1 MQHKGFDKMQCP
13 IARSLD
19 RVGEWWSILILR
31 DAFKG
36 VSRFDQFQKSLG
48 IAPNMLTRRLNT
60 LVDSGLLERRL
71 YSEKPPRHEYVLT
84 DRGRDFRPVLWA
96 LVAWGNKHFP
106 PEGETVVVVDAETGE
121 HADPVLV
128 DSRSGR
134 VLRGPEFKVA
144 TVPAAGGR
152 APEKK
157 SIPVGRELPTPGARR
172 TLTSTPTPTPTLT
185 STPTPTRTSTRTRR
199 TGVTN
204 SGKPKSRP
212 AKHRKVGTS

>member
-1 MQHKGFDKMQCP
+1 MERKSFGRMQCP
-13 IARSLD
+13 IARSLE

-106 PEGETVVVVDAETGE
+106 PEGRTVAVVDAATGE
-121 HADPVLV
+121 QVEPVLV
-128 DSRSGR
+128 DGRSGR

-144 TVPAAGGR
+144 TVPATGAR
-152 APEKK
+152 APVKK
-157 SIPVGRELPTPGARR
+157 AIPVGRQSPTPA
-172 TLTSTPTPTPTLT
+172 LTSG
-185 STPTPTRTSTRTRR
+185 PTPTRKSTRTRGA
-199 TGVTN
+199 GVTN
-204 SGKPKSRP
+204 SGAPKSRP
-212 AKHRKVGTS
+212 AKHRKAGTSQ

>member
-1 MQHKGFDKMQCP
+1 MQHKGFDKMPCP
-13 IARSLD
+13 IARSLE

-106 PEGETVVVVDAETGE
+106 PEGVSVTVVDAETGE
-121 HADPVLV
+121 EADPVLV
-128 DSRSGR
+128 DGRSGR

-144 TVPAAGGR
+144 TVPAAGAR
-152 APEKK
+152 APARTPT
-157 SIPVGRELPTPGARR
+157 PVGRQAP
-172 TLTSTPTPTPTLT
+172 TSTPT
-185 STPTPTRTSTRTRR
+185 RTRR
-199 TGVTN
+199 AHLTN
-204 SGKPKSRP
+204 RGEPKSRP
-212 AKHRKVGTS
+212 AKHRKAGTSE